1 MYIKRKYQVGGVV
14 YTPYLAAQAGSP
26 QESTSSGGTSSS
38 SSSSP
43 DKISGTVKKEII
55 DLLKENGMPSDV
67 DTLLAYANKFLNK
80 SSSLSSYT
88 IFGGESDDYDLSDVI
103 KIQKLVNDVKYNN
116 GLRNEAVKQ
125 VTSQSAGSEVAI
137 SADGRIYVETE
148 KGLELVKPE
157 DYEGG
162 ALTNDRLL

>member
-14 YTPYLAAQAGSP
+14 YTPYLPAQAGSP
-26 QESTSSGGTSSS
+26 QESASSGGTS

-43 DKISGTVKKEII
+43 DKISGTIKGEIAKI
-55 DLLKENGMPSDV
+55 LQENGMPSDV
-67 DTLLAYANKFLNK
+67 STLIDYANNFLMRSK
-80 SSSLSSYT
+80 SLSNYS
-88 IFGGESDDYDLSDVI
+88 IFGGEDDDYDLSDLT
-103 KIQKLVNDVKYNN
+103 KIQKLVNEVKYNN

-125 VTSQSAGSEVAI
+125 VTSQAAGSEVAV

-148 KGLELVKPE
+148 EGLQLVKPE